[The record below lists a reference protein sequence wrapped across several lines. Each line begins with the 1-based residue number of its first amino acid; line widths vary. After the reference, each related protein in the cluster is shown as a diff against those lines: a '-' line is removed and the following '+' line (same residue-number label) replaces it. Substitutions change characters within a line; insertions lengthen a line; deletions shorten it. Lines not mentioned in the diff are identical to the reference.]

1 MRLVFSLLI
10 ALLLSACGT
19 QMKVAEMDA
28 TGRLVSDKGT
38 VTEASVLKSKPG
50 SLARFNSSVY
60 VSGGGEYGVN
70 QMKATRLFQDV
81 YGYEDLQ
88 RLVVSQ
94 GLQEQVPS
102 VSEQIGLSRLAKAY
116 KPYLWVHFK
125 RVTRDNKPYLQM
137 VASDP
142 ANLDELFVA
151 EVHLDF
157 VWAGVNDQNARYP
170 LFNAFIAWARRNA

>member
-1 MRLVFSLLI
+1 MRLAFTLL
-10 ALLLSACGT
+10 LTLVLSACGT
-19 QMKVAEMDA
+19 QLKVAEVDA

-38 VTEASVLKSKPG
+38 VTEASVLQSRTG
-50 SLARFNSSVY
+50 SLARFNGAVY

-70 QMKATRLFQDV
+70 QMKATRLFKDV

-88 RLVVSQ
+88 RLVVSR

-102 VSEQIGLSRLAKAY
+102 ISEPIGLSRLAKAY
-116 KPYLWVHFK
+116 RPYLWVHFK
-125 RVTRDNKPYLQM
+125 RVTKDNKPYLQL

-142 ANLDELFVA
+142 ENLDELFVA

-170 LFNAFIAWARRNA
+170 LFNAFIAWVRRNP